1 MSIFDIFAKLEQER
15 AEKDTSAGAIEWLV
29 VGLGNPG
36 SQYENTRHNAGFCAL
51 DSYAAKTGQRIDRM
65 KFKSLVGEGTLGG
78 KRVLFMKPQT
88 FMNLSGEAVRDA
100 AAFYKIPPERIVV
113 LFDDISLPVGRL
125 RVRPKGSA
133 GGQNGVK
140 NIIYQLGSDTFPRVK
155 IGIGAKP
162 HPDYDLA
169 DWVLSK
175 FTADELPTLQ
185 DAAARAMEAAAEI
198 IANGTASAAQKFN
211 GQ

>member
-1 MSIFDIFAKLEQER
+1 MSIFDIFDKLAQER
-15 AEKDTSAGAIEWLV
+15 TAKDSATGPIEWIV

-51 DSYAAKTGQRIDRM
+51 DGYCAKTGQRISQM
-65 KFKSLVGEGTLGG
+65 KFKALVGEGTLGG

-125 RVRPKGSA
+125 RVRAKGSA

-140 NIIYQLGSDTFPRVK
+140 NIIYHLNSDVFPRVK

-175 FTADELPTLQ
+175 FSADELPTLKET
-185 DAAARAMEAAAEI
+185 AARAMDAAAEI
-198 IANGTASAAQKFN
+198 IANGAASAAQQFN